1 MTSQILVVDDDPK
14 VAAFLRRSLT
24 YEGFSVRVASSGD
37 EALERAA
44 EQRPDLVILDVM
56 MEGLD
61 GYQVCRRLRE
71 DDDPLPILMLTAR
84 DEVADRVRG
93 LDAGADDY
101 LVKPFALEELLARVR
116 ALLRRHG
123 AGAVALRFADLELNP
138 SSWESR
144 RGDRMLN
151 LTAKEFQL
159 LRFFLQRPRRVLT
172 RDVLLDGVWGFDFN
186 GDPHVVEVYVGYL
199 RQKLEAEGESRLIH
213 TVRGVGYVLKEA

>member
-1 MTSQILVVDDDPK
+1 MSPRILVVDDDLK

-24 YEGFSVRVASSGD
+24 YEGFAVDVAADGD
-37 EALERAA
+37 QALDLATA
-44 EQRPDLVILDVM
+44 QRPDAIILDVM

-61 GYQVCRRLRE
+61 GFQVCRRLRE
-71 DDDPLPILMLTAR
+71 QDDVPILMLTAR

-116 ALLRRHG
+116 ALLRRRG
-123 AGAVALRFADLELNP
+123 AGGPTLKFGEVELNP
-138 SSWESR
+138 ATWEAR
-144 RGDRMLN
+144 RGDRLLQ
-151 LTAKEFQL
+151 LTVKEFQL

-172 RDVLLDGVWGFDFN
+172 REVLLDGVWGFDFE

-199 RQKLEAEGESRLIH
+199 RQKLEAGGENRLLH
-213 TVRGVGYVLKEA
+213 TVRGAGYVLKEA